1 MNEGAAKSKKSFG
14 DMVVGYFKD
23 FSVLKETRSE
33 YWGIQVINFLDCTIY
48 FAMIAI
54 ASVFL
59 SDDLGLN
66 DANAGYVIALFTTA
80 TTIFLFI
87 SGMVTD
93 WLGIKKAIYIAMG
106 SMLVLRLG
114 MAVVGLVDTIPH
126 RGWIAAGLFLLMAP
140 FMAMLQTVF
149 QAANKR
155 FTTTRSRSA
164 GFSLWYLFMNLGA
177 MCGGLL
183 IDLVR
188 RVMGVPNAHIFS
200 FGAIAALL
208 CTITVLLMIRRED
221 QLATDDIKKNTKEN
235 EDGPG
240 DGKEIS
246 AEPIA
251 PEKKKNPFQIAREV
265 LRESTFWKLAVLIA
279 LILGVRAV
287 FTYMYLLMPKYWL
300 RTIGPDV
307 AMGTLQAVNPFLIVV
322 GIILLIPLV
331 NKFNIFK
338 ALIYGSMISAVS
350 LFALVLPWQWLS
362 PDIGYAHYYMAL
374 IFMVLLTIGEIIWS
388 PKLNEYTAAIAP
400 QGQEGT
406 YLGLTMVPW
415 FLAKTGVSLL
425 SGHMLIK
432 WCPEVFKIKSEKLM
446 AYFQQ
451 SGFGAAKLAEN
462 TPNRESADVAE
473 KLGID
478 VMDTVSNINS
488 EALMAKAGT
497 LGINVQEFLAKVDQK
512 TIVETTKAFGVEM
525 SKLNSNIEPAHVVL
539 QLKIISIEVS
549 QALLSGAQGVDFD
562 TIGVSLRFA
571 MTVGWVAFWES
582 PAAMWLVLGGY
593 AFGGCLIA
601 LAIKGWL
608 TKGAKWKIEHSDSDE
623 NSE

>member
-1 MNEGAAKSKKSFG
+1 
-14 DMVVGYFKD
+14 
-23 FSVLKETRSE
+23 
-33 YWGIQVINFLDCTIY
+33 
-48 FAMIAI
+48 
-54 ASVFL
+54 
-59 SDDLGLN
+59 
-66 DANAGYVIALFTTA
+66 
-80 TTIFLFI
+80 
-87 SGMVTD
+87 
-93 WLGIKKAIYIAMG
+93 
-106 SMLVLRLG
+106 
-114 MAVVGLVDTIPH
+114 
-126 RGWIAAGLFLLMAP
+126 
-140 FMAMLQTVF
+140 
-149 QAANKR
+149 
-155 FTTTRSRSA
+155 
-164 GFSLWYLFMNLGA
+164 MNLGA